1 MSVMS
6 DGDPKR
12 DGLMEALRRSG
23 DSLLGLAQS
32 RLELFAVELQEE
44 KLRAINL
51 LIWLSI
57 ALALGMAGIL
67 VAVGAL
73 ALFLWGVAGYLGLIG
88 LALVTLSGSAG
99 LLWWLHSRLQTGRT
113 PFSTTVTEFQKDREW
128 LRKRE

>member
-1 MSVMS
+1 MVMS
-6 DGDPKR
+6 DGDPKS
-12 DGLMEALRRSG
+12 DGLMETLRRSG

-32 RLELFAVELQEE
+32 RVELFAVELQEE

-51 LIWLSI
+51 LIWLSV
-57 ALALGMAGIL
+57 ALALGMAGVL

-73 ALFLWGVAGYLGLIG
+73 ALFLWDEAGYLGLIG
-88 LALVTLSGSAG
+88 LALVTLAGAAG
-99 LLWWLHSRLQTGRT
+99 LLWWLHSQLQTGRT

>member
-1 MSVMS
+1 MVMS

-12 DGLMEALRRSG
+12 DGLMAAFRRGG

-51 LIWLSI
+51 LIWFSI

-88 LALVTLSGSAG
+88 LALVTLAGAAG

-113 PFSTTVTEFQKDREW
+113 PFSTTVAEFQKDREW